1 MRIIID
7 AFGGDNAPDEIIK
20 GCRLAADEL
29 HVQIVLTGDEKKI
42 RAAAEKL
49 NVNVSDFEIID
60 CPDVITMEDEPTA
73 ITRAKKQSSMAVGLR
88 ALAEGKGDA
97 FASAGNSGALVVGA
111 TLLVKRIKGVKRVAF
126 APLMPKSEGFFMLA
140 DGGANNECRPE
151 MLEQFGMMGSVY
163 MQKVMGVQKPRI
175 GLANVGTEPH
185 KGGELQHAAFALLS
199 ENKDVHFIGNIEAR
213 DIPFDAADVVVCDG
227 FTGNILLKMYEGV
240 AMALMNKFKAVF
252 KKSLK
257 NKLAAAM
264 VLNDMKAMKKELDYN
279 EYGGAPILGC
289 SKPVFKVHGS
299 AKAST
304 LKNAI
309 ALTVKYAE
317 SGIIS
322 EITAALQNEKTEN
335 TNELQDSKGITMR
348 SLDEFEKKIGYRF
361 KNRNLLITALTHSSY
376 ANESR
381 GGDQSYERLEFL
393 GDSILGFVTAEY
405 LCKAFP
411 DIPEGK
417 LTKKRA
423 ALVCEKSLC
432 GFTRSFG
439 AGELLR
445 LSHGEQHS
453 GGRER
458 PSILADVFESIT
470 AAIYLDSGSLEE
482 AKRFVLHY
490 IEPAAQSAGE
500 RPFKDHKT
508 MLQEIIQQNPGER
521 LEYVLTGEHGPD
533 HDKHF
538 TVEVHLNS
546 NVIGKGGGRSKK
558 EAEQQA
564 AREALELMGY

>member
-175 GLANVGTEPH
+175 GLA
-185 KGGELQHAAFALLS
+185 FALLS

-335 TNELQDSKGITMR
+335 TNE
-348 SLDEFEKKIGYRF
+348 
-361 KNRNLLITALTHSSY
+361 
-376 ANESR
+376 
-381 GGDQSYERLEFL
+381 
-393 GDSILGFVTAEY
+393 
-405 LCKAFP
+405 
-411 DIPEGK
+411 
-417 LTKKRA
+417 
-423 ALVCEKSLC
+423 
-432 GFTRSFG
+432 
-439 AGELLR
+439 
-445 LSHGEQHS
+445 
-453 GGRER
+453 
-458 PSILADVFESIT
+458 
-470 AAIYLDSGSLEE
+470 
-482 AKRFVLHY
+482 
-490 IEPAAQSAGE
+490 
-500 RPFKDHKT
+500 
-508 MLQEIIQQNPGER
+508 
-521 LEYVLTGEHGPD
+521 
-533 HDKHF
+533 
-538 TVEVHLNS
+538 
-546 NVIGKGGGRSKK
+546 
-558 EAEQQA
+558 
-564 AREALELMGY
+564 

>member
-1 MRIIID
+1 
-7 AFGGDNAPDEIIK
+7 
-20 GCRLAADEL
+20 
-29 HVQIVLTGDEKKI
+29 
-42 RAAAEKL
+42 
-49 NVNVSDFEIID
+49 
-60 CPDVITMEDEPTA
+60 MEDEPTA

-252 KKSLK
+252 KKNLK

-322 EITAALQNEKTEN
+322 EITAALQIEKTEN
-335 TNELQDSKGITMR
+335 TNE
-348 SLDEFEKKIGYRF
+348 
-361 KNRNLLITALTHSSY
+361 
-376 ANESR
+376 
-381 GGDQSYERLEFL
+381 
-393 GDSILGFVTAEY
+393 
-405 LCKAFP
+405 
-411 DIPEGK
+411 
-417 LTKKRA
+417 
-423 ALVCEKSLC
+423 
-432 GFTRSFG
+432 
-439 AGELLR
+439 
-445 LSHGEQHS
+445 
-453 GGRER
+453 
-458 PSILADVFESIT
+458 
-470 AAIYLDSGSLEE
+470 
-482 AKRFVLHY
+482 
-490 IEPAAQSAGE
+490 
-500 RPFKDHKT
+500 
-508 MLQEIIQQNPGER
+508 
-521 LEYVLTGEHGPD
+521 
-533 HDKHF
+533 
-538 TVEVHLNS
+538 
-546 NVIGKGGGRSKK
+546 
-558 EAEQQA
+558 
-564 AREALELMGY
+564 

>member
-213 DIPFDAADVVVCDG
+213 DIPFNAADVEIG
-227 FTGNILLKMYEGV
+227 R
-240 AMALMNKFKAVF
+240 
-252 KKSLK
+252 
-257 NKLAAAM
+257 
-264 VLNDMKAMKKELDYN
+264 
-279 EYGGAPILGC
+279 
-289 SKPVFKVHGS
+289 
-299 AKAST
+299 AS
-304 LKNAI
+304 
-309 ALTVKYAE
+309 
-317 SGIIS
+317 
-322 EITAALQNEKTEN
+322 
-335 TNELQDSKGITMR
+335 
-348 SLDEFEKKIGYRF
+348 
-361 KNRNLLITALTHSSY
+361 
-376 ANESR
+376 
-381 GGDQSYERLEFL
+381 
-393 GDSILGFVTAEY
+393 
-405 LCKAFP
+405 C
-411 DIPEGK
+411 
-417 LTKKRA
+417 
-423 ALVCEKSLC
+423 
-432 GFTRSFG
+432 
-439 AGELLR
+439 
-445 LSHGEQHS
+445 
-453 GGRER
+453 RER
-458 PSILADVFESIT
+458 
-470 AAIYLDSGSLEE
+470 
-482 AKRFVLHY
+482 
-490 IEPAAQSAGE
+490 GE
-500 RPFKDHKT
+500 IAVVVVP
-508 MLQEIIQQNPGER
+508 
-521 LEYVLTGEHGPD
+521 
-533 HDKHF
+533 
-538 TVEVHLNS
+538 
-546 NVIGKGGGRSKK
+546 
-558 EAEQQA
+558 
-564 AREALELMGY
+564 

>member
-126 APLMPKSEGFFMLA
+126 APLMPKS
-140 DGGANNECRPE
+140 ECRPE

-322 EITAALQNEKTEN
+322 EITAALQN
-335 TNELQDSKGITMR
+335 
-348 SLDEFEKKIGYRF
+348 
-361 KNRNLLITALTHSSY
+361 
-376 ANESR
+376 
-381 GGDQSYERLEFL
+381 
-393 GDSILGFVTAEY
+393 
-405 LCKAFP
+405 
-411 DIPEGK
+411 
-417 LTKKRA
+417 
-423 ALVCEKSLC
+423 
-432 GFTRSFG
+432 
-439 AGELLR
+439 
-445 LSHGEQHS
+445 
-453 GGRER
+453 
-458 PSILADVFESIT
+458 
-470 AAIYLDSGSLEE
+470 
-482 AKRFVLHY
+482 
-490 IEPAAQSAGE
+490 
-500 RPFKDHKT
+500 
-508 MLQEIIQQNPGER
+508 
-521 LEYVLTGEHGPD
+521 
-533 HDKHF
+533 
-538 TVEVHLNS
+538 
-546 NVIGKGGGRSKK
+546 
-558 EAEQQA
+558 
-564 AREALELMGY
+564 

>member
-289 SKPVFKVHGS
+289 
-299 AKAST
+299 
-304 LKNAI
+304 
-309 ALTVKYAE
+309 
-317 SGIIS
+317 
-322 EITAALQNEKTEN
+322 
-335 TNELQDSKGITMR
+335 
-348 SLDEFEKKIGYRF
+348 
-361 KNRNLLITALTHSSY
+361 
-376 ANESR
+376 
-381 GGDQSYERLEFL
+381 
-393 GDSILGFVTAEY
+393 
-405 LCKAFP
+405 
-411 DIPEGK
+411 
-417 LTKKRA
+417 
-423 ALVCEKSLC
+423 
-432 GFTRSFG
+432 
-439 AGELLR
+439 
-445 LSHGEQHS
+445 
-453 GGRER
+453 
-458 PSILADVFESIT
+458 
-470 AAIYLDSGSLEE
+470 
-482 AKRFVLHY
+482 
-490 IEPAAQSAGE
+490 
-500 RPFKDHKT
+500 
-508 MLQEIIQQNPGER
+508 
-521 LEYVLTGEHGPD
+521 
-533 HDKHF
+533 
-538 TVEVHLNS
+538 
-546 NVIGKGGGRSKK
+546 
-558 EAEQQA
+558 
-564 AREALELMGY
+564 

>member
-309 ALTVKYAE
+309 ALTVKNAE

-322 EITAALQNEKTEN
+322 EITAAQQNEKTEN
-335 TNELQDSKGITMR
+335 TNEKQDSKGITMR
-348 SLDEFEKKIGYRF
+348 SLDEFEKKIGYKF

>member
-73 ITRAKKQSSMAVGLR
+73 ITRAKKQSSM
-88 ALAEGKGDA
+88 
-97 FASAGNSGALVVGA
+97 
-111 TLLVKRIKGVKRVAF
+111 
-126 APLMPKSEGFFMLA
+126 
-140 DGGANNECRPE
+140 
-151 MLEQFGMMGSVY
+151 
-163 MQKVMGVQKPRI
+163 VMGVQKPRI

-213 DIPFDAADVVVCDG
+213 DIPFDVADVVVCDG

-335 TNELQDSKGITMR
+335 TNE
-348 SLDEFEKKIGYRF
+348 
-361 KNRNLLITALTHSSY
+361 
-376 ANESR
+376 
-381 GGDQSYERLEFL
+381 
-393 GDSILGFVTAEY
+393 
-405 LCKAFP
+405 
-411 DIPEGK
+411 
-417 LTKKRA
+417 
-423 ALVCEKSLC
+423 
-432 GFTRSFG
+432 
-439 AGELLR
+439 
-445 LSHGEQHS
+445 
-453 GGRER
+453 
-458 PSILADVFESIT
+458 
-470 AAIYLDSGSLEE
+470 
-482 AKRFVLHY
+482 
-490 IEPAAQSAGE
+490 
-500 RPFKDHKT
+500 
-508 MLQEIIQQNPGER
+508 
-521 LEYVLTGEHGPD
+521 
-533 HDKHF
+533 
-538 TVEVHLNS
+538 
-546 NVIGKGGGRSKK
+546 
-558 EAEQQA
+558 
-564 AREALELMGY
+564 

>member
-1 MRIIID
+1 M
-7 AFGGDNAPDEIIK
+7 
-20 GCRLAADEL
+20 
-29 HVQIVLTGDEKKI
+29 QIVLTGDEKKI

-111 TLLVKRIKGVKRVAF
+111 TIARQAHQRRQARGICTAHAEIRGLFHVGRRRRKQRMPPRNAGAVRHGWLRVYA
-126 APLMPKSEGFFMLA
+126 EGH
-140 DGGANNECRPE
+140 
-151 MLEQFGMMGSVY
+151 
-163 MQKVMGVQKPRI
+163 GVQKPRI

-335 TNELQDSKGITMR
+335 TNE
-348 SLDEFEKKIGYRF
+348 
-361 KNRNLLITALTHSSY
+361 
-376 ANESR
+376 
-381 GGDQSYERLEFL
+381 
-393 GDSILGFVTAEY
+393 
-405 LCKAFP
+405 
-411 DIPEGK
+411 
-417 LTKKRA
+417 
-423 ALVCEKSLC
+423 
-432 GFTRSFG
+432 
-439 AGELLR
+439 
-445 LSHGEQHS
+445 
-453 GGRER
+453 
-458 PSILADVFESIT
+458 
-470 AAIYLDSGSLEE
+470 
-482 AKRFVLHY
+482 
-490 IEPAAQSAGE
+490 
-500 RPFKDHKT
+500 
-508 MLQEIIQQNPGER
+508 
-521 LEYVLTGEHGPD
+521 
-533 HDKHF
+533 
-538 TVEVHLNS
+538 
-546 NVIGKGGGRSKK
+546 
-558 EAEQQA
+558 
-564 AREALELMGY
+564 

>member
-1 MRIIID
+1 M
-7 AFGGDNAPDEIIK
+7 
-20 GCRLAADEL
+20 
-29 HVQIVLTGDEKKI
+29 
-42 RAAAEKL
+42 
-49 NVNVSDFEIID
+49 
-60 CPDVITMEDEPTA
+60 
-73 ITRAKKQSSMAVGLR
+73 
-88 ALAEGKGDA
+88 AEGKGDA

-335 TNELQDSKGITMR
+335 TNE
-348 SLDEFEKKIGYRF
+348 
-361 KNRNLLITALTHSSY
+361 
-376 ANESR
+376 
-381 GGDQSYERLEFL
+381 
-393 GDSILGFVTAEY
+393 
-405 LCKAFP
+405 
-411 DIPEGK
+411 
-417 LTKKRA
+417 
-423 ALVCEKSLC
+423 
-432 GFTRSFG
+432 
-439 AGELLR
+439 
-445 LSHGEQHS
+445 
-453 GGRER
+453 
-458 PSILADVFESIT
+458 
-470 AAIYLDSGSLEE
+470 
-482 AKRFVLHY
+482 
-490 IEPAAQSAGE
+490 
-500 RPFKDHKT
+500 
-508 MLQEIIQQNPGER
+508 
-521 LEYVLTGEHGPD
+521 
-533 HDKHF
+533 
-538 TVEVHLNS
+538 
-546 NVIGKGGGRSKK
+546 
-558 EAEQQA
+558 
-564 AREALELMGY
+564 